1 MIECDEKNEPR
12 KIKKQNVKKFL
23 SGNLLLVRSDN
34 S

>member
-1 MIECDEKNEPR
+1 MIECDEKNEPG
-12 KIKKQNVKKFL
+12 KIKKKKVKIFL